1 MILEELSKK
10 DKLWRSIAFNICK
23 DKSLSDEL
31 TQQMYIKVY
40 EVSLKRNIDT
50 NDYYIAKI
58 LLNLF
63 IDYIKENKKFVTN
76 TEVISLISNDES
88 FTMDD
93 EQLNIINDLSFIE
106 KELILLNE
114 NLSYHEI
121 QRKYNINYQFVR
133 RVILN
138 VKNKHGKKESK
149 QIKRIR
155 RCN

>member
-31 TQQMYIKVY
+31 TQQMYVKVY
-40 EVSLKRNIDT
+40 EISLKRNIDT

-149 QIKRIR
+149 
-155 RCN
+155 

>member
-31 TQQMYIKVY
+31 TQQMYVKVY

-149 QIKRIR
+149 
-155 RCN
+155 

>member
-76 TEVISLISNDES
+76 TEVIGLISNDES

-114 NLSYHEI
+114 NLSYYEI

-155 RCN
+155 RYN

>member
-31 TQQMYIKVY
+31 TQQMYVKVY
-40 EVSLKRNIDT
+40 EASLKRNIDT
-50 NDYYIAKI
+50 NEYYIAKI

-149 QIKRIR
+149 
-155 RCN
+155 

>member
-31 TQQMYIKVY
+31 TQQMYVKVY

-76 TEVISLISNDES
+76 IEVISLISNDES

-149 QIKRIR
+149 
-155 RCN
+155 

>member
-149 QIKRIR
+149 
-155 RCN
+155 